1 MDSNQVQF
9 ASQMEFL
16 KAYAVSFEKK
26 KELKHQ
32 LEEKLYSL
40 LASVEQHKEITD
52 ELETLRKSLR
62 EDEKF
67 LISMN
72 DMVLRNTG
80 QPISNGEL
88 FEQHKNT

>member
-1 MDSNQVQF
+1 MSGTNAEVQF

-16 KAYAVSFEKK
+16 KAYATTFEQK
-26 KELKHQ
+26 KELKLK
-32 LEEKLYSL
+32 LEERLSTLKT
-40 LASVEQHKEITD
+40 SVEEFEKLES
-52 ELETLRKSLR
+52 ELDNLKKSLR

-80 QPISNGEL
+80 QPISNGDL
-88 FEQHKNT
+88 FEQHN

>member
-1 MDSNQVQF
+1 MTSGNEVQF

-16 KAYAVSFEKK
+16 KAYANTFEQK

-32 LEEKLYSL
+32 LEERLHTLKI
-40 LASVEQHKEITD
+40 SVEEYKKVEA
-52 ELETLRKSLR
+52 ELDNLKKSLR

-88 FEQHKNT
+88 FEQGN